1 MDLFLFMIKNV
12 HACGVGYVVESRL
25 TCELTL
31 VSLDYD
37 LMGGL
42 FGLMWSLIYFL
53 LVFCL

>member
-25 TCELTL
+25 ACEWTL

-42 FGLMWSLIYFL
+42 FGLTWSLIYF
-53 LVFCL
+53 C